1 MSTLLLRIPLVGD
14 PEKRPFTFQATLR
27 FDGDIVFVYESVPT
41 ILGRK
46 LSDEEFTLLT

>member
-1 MSTLLLRIPLVGD
+1 MHIMKEFFKLLRIPLAAD

-27 FDGDIVFVYESVPT
+27 FDGDITFIYESIPT

-46 LSDEEFTLLT
+46 LTN